1 MQRNNLTI
9 AAYLLLVFGGGAA
22 VGAFGHRLYT
32 VKSVD
37 ATSAPRRKGP
47 EDFRRAYV
55 TEISERLKLT
65 AEQATQV
72 EGVLSKTGE
81 KYRAFRER
89 TRPEMDQIQNEQI
102 NAIRALLSET
112 QQAEYEKWRAE
123 RDAKRKASGERR

>member
-1 MQRNNLTI
+1 MQRSNLTI

-37 ATSAPRRKGP
+37 ATTVQRRKGP
-47 EDFRRAYV
+47 EDFRRAYM
-55 TEISERLKLT
+55 TEISERLKLS
-65 AEQATQV
+65 AEQATKV
-72 EGVLSKTGE
+72 EGVLDGTRE

-89 TRPEMDQIQNEQI
+89 TRPEMDQIQTDQI

-123 RDAKRKASGERR
+123 RDAKRKASAERR

>member
-1 MQRNNLTI
+1 MQRSNVTI

-37 ATSAPRRKGP
+37 ATSPPRRKGP
-47 EDFRRAYV
+47 EDFRRAYMA
-55 TEISERLKLT
+55 ELSERLKLN
-65 AEQATQV
+65 AEQATKI
-72 EGVLSKTGE
+72 EGVLDVTRE
-81 KYRAFRER
+81 KYRVFRER

-102 NAIRALLSET
+102 NAIRALLSEA

-123 RDAKRKASGERR
+123 RDAKRKASGDRR

>member
-1 MQRNNLTI
+1 MQRSNLTI

-37 ATSAPRRKGP
+37 ATSPPRRKGP
-47 EDFRRAYV
+47 EDYRHAYM
-55 TEISERLKLT
+55 TEISERLKLS
-65 AEQATQV
+65 AEQATKV
-72 EGVLSKTGE
+72 EGVLDGTRE

-89 TRPEMDQIQNEQI
+89 TRPEMDQIQTDQI
-102 NAIRALLSET
+102 NAIRALLNDN

-123 RDAKRKASGERR
+123 RDAKRKASSERR